1 MPVINRYIIH
11 RLRHQRPPAA
21 RARFFAGQPPA
32 TLHLVPDLFPS
43 DATFQRLPA
52 SDADLLYRS
61 RLEIG
66 APTGVVLNEL
76 IEHTP
81 WRAESVVVWGK
92 RHLQPRL
99 TAWYGDED
107 ARYEYSGLE
116 LDPWPWTPR
125 LLVIKASVERA
136 AGSRFNSVLLNYYRN
151 ERDSMGMHSDDE
163 PELGAEPVIASLSL
177 GEARTLVFRHRS
189 DRRRKS
195 IRIELGDGCLL
206 LMRGATQRNWKH
218 GIAKER
224 RPCGARVNLT
234 FRRIVQHPALRQ
246 ASHARPASAPR

>member
-1 MPVINRYIIH
+1 
-11 RLRHQRPPAA
+11 
-21 RARFFAGQPPA
+21 
-32 TLHLVPDLFPS
+32 VPDLFES
-43 DATFQRLPA
+43 DATFRRLPA

-66 APTGVVLNEL
+66 APTGALLREL
-76 IEHTP
+76 IELTP
-81 WRAESVVVWGK
+81 WRTDSVVVWGK
-92 RHLQPRL
+92 PYLQPRL
-99 TAWYGDED
+99 TAWYGDQD

-116 LDPWPWTPR
+116 LAPLPWTPR
-125 LLVIKASVERA
+125 LLAIRASVERA
-136 AGSRFNSVLLNYYRN
+136 AGSPFNSVLLNYYRN

-177 GEARTLVFRHRS
+177 GETRTLVFRHRS
-189 DRRRKS
+189 DRSLKS
-195 IRIELGDGCLL
+195 FRIELGDGSLL

-234 FRRIVQHPALRQ
+234 FRRIVPRT
-246 ASHARPASAPR
+246 ASR

>member
-1 MPVINRYIIH
+1 M
-11 RLRHQRPPAA
+11 
-21 RARFFAGQPPA
+21 
-32 TLHLVPDLFPS
+32 PDLFQS
-43 DATFQRLPA
+43 DAALERLPA
-52 SDADLLYRS
+52 SDGDLLYGS

-66 APTGVVLNEL
+66 APTRSVLNEL
-76 IEHTP
+76 IELTP
-81 WRAESVVVWGK
+81 WQAESVIVWGK
-92 RHLQPRL
+92 TYRQPRL

-116 LDPWPWTPR
+116 LDPLPWTPR
-125 LLVIKASVERA
+125 LLAIRASVERA

-163 PELGAEPVIASLSL
+163 PELGEEPVIASLSL
-177 GEARTLVFRHRS
+177 GGARTLVFRHRS
-189 DRRRKS
+189 DRTRKS
-195 IRIELGDGCLL
+195 FRVELGDGSLL

-234 FRRIVQHPALRQ
+234 FRRIVQRTALR
-246 ASHARPASAPR
+246 

>member
-1 MPVINRYIIH
+1 M
-11 RLRHQRPPAA
+11 
-21 RARFFAGQPPA
+21 
-32 TLHLVPDLFPS
+32 PDLFQS
-43 DATFQRLPA
+43 KATLQHLPA
-52 SDADLLYRS
+52 NDADLLYTS
-61 RLEIG
+61 RLEAG
-66 APTGVVLNEL
+66 APTSAVLNEL

-81 WRAESVVVWGK
+81 WRVERVAICGK
-92 RHLQPRL
+92 SYLQPRL

-116 LDPWPWTPR
+116 LDPLPWTPR
-125 LLVIKASVERA
+125 LLAIKASVEQA

-189 DRRRKS
+189 DRSRKP
-195 IRIELGDGCLL
+195 IRIELGDGSLL

-224 RPCGARVNLT
+224 HPCGARVNLT
-234 FRRIVQHPALRQ
+234 FRRIIQRPSLRQ
-246 ASHARPASAPR
+246 ASQSRPPSVPR

>member
-1 MPVINRYIIH
+1 
-11 RLRHQRPPAA
+11 
-21 RARFFAGQPPA
+21 
-32 TLHLVPDLFPS
+32 VPDLFQS
-43 DATFQRLPA
+43 DAALQRLPA
-52 SDADLLYRS
+52 RDGDLLYGS

-66 APTGVVLNEL
+66 APTRSVLNEL
-76 IEHTP
+76 IERTP
-81 WRAESVVVWGK
+81 WQAESVIVWGK
-92 RHLQPRL
+92 TYRQPRL

-116 LDPWPWTPR
+116 LDPLPWTPR
-125 LLVIKASVERA
+125 LLAIRASVERA

-163 PELGAEPVIASLSL
+163 PELGEEPVIASLSL
-177 GEARTLVFRHRS
+177 GEARTLMFRHRS
-189 DRRRKS
+189 DRSRKS
-195 IRIELGDGCLL
+195 FRVELGDGSLL

-234 FRRIVQHPALRQ
+234 FRRIVQRTALRW
-246 ASHARPASAPR
+246 SGDGDGHGPDDSLMPHAQFHRLTHA